1 MSISTNNVWP
11 NYNAN
16 NVQTAAKKDGEK
28 TLGKDEFLKILVT
41 QLRYQDPM
49 SPLQDREFIAQM
61 AQFSSVEQLMNMS
74 GELALLRQSLGSA
87 SSMIGK
93 TIEWY
98 EKDSAGKETLVSG
111 VVDSITIKDG
121 KQYAT
126 SGSMKVNVDDI
137 VSIKMTA
144 EQPQSEQ
151 PQPEQPQ
158 SPEASTVSEDQQ
170 PSESGAQTTQ
180 QAVEEGGV
188 VAG

>member
-158 SPEASTVSEDQQ
+158 TPEAEDQQ
-170 PSESGAQTTQ
+170 PSDSGAQTTQ
-180 QAVEEGGV
+180 QAAEEGGV

>member
-1 MSISTNNVWP
+1 MSISTQNVWP

-16 NVQTAAKKDGEK
+16 NVQTAAKKDATQ

-74 GELALLRQSLGSA
+74 SELSLLRQSLGAA
-87 SSMIGK
+87 SSLIGK

-98 EKDSAGKETLVSG
+98 EQDSAGKETLVSG
-111 VVDSITIKDG
+111 VVDSIVIKDG

-126 SGSMKVNVDDI
+126 SGSMQVSVDDI
-137 VSIKMTA
+137 VAIKLTSEQSDNA
-144 EQPQSEQ
+144 QESEAAVVSEGEQPA
-151 PQPEQPQ
+151 PQ
-158 SPEASTVSEDQQ
+158 AS
-170 PSESGAQTTQ
+170 
-180 QAVEEGGV
+180 EEGGD
-188 VAG
+188 VA